1 MLKFVPTPIGNL
13 EDITFRSLKAL
24 GEAEIFLCEDTRVT
38 KKLLKLLKE
47 RFNTNEFCDE
57 FLSLHSHNESSY
69 LTQEF
74 AQTLKSKNVV
84 YVSDAG
90 MPCISDPGAKL
101 VDFCIKNEIQFDI
114 LPGAN
119 AVLTA
124 FAMSGFEAKEFVFFG
139 FLDHKGQN
147 RAQMLNKAMQNK
159 FVSIIYESPHR
170 IEKLIN
176 EICAIDENR
185 VVFVVKEL
193 TKMHQK
199 FYKLSALELVQK
211 FKSINLNGEWV
222 VVIEPNPKTKS
233 ITIEEIL
240 ALEITLKEK
249 AKMVAQIQNISPKEA
264 YNNLLKMDT
273 K

>member
-1 MLKFVPTPIGNL
+1 M
-13 EDITFRSLKAL
+13 
-24 GEAEIFLCEDTRVT
+24 
-38 KKLLKLLKE
+38 
-47 RFNTNEFCDE
+47 
-57 FLSLHSHNESSY
+57 
-69 LTQEF
+69 
-74 AQTLKSKNVV
+74 
-84 YVSDAG
+84 
-90 MPCISDPGAKL
+90 
-101 VDFCIKNEIQFDI
+101 
-114 LPGAN
+114 
-119 AVLTA
+119 TA

-147 RAQMLNKAMQNK
+147 RAQILDKAMQNK

-240 ALEITLKEK
+240 ALEITLKENPT
-249 AKMVAQIQNISPKEA
+249 ACWNDQDLP
-264 YNNLLKMDT
+264 
-273 K
+273 